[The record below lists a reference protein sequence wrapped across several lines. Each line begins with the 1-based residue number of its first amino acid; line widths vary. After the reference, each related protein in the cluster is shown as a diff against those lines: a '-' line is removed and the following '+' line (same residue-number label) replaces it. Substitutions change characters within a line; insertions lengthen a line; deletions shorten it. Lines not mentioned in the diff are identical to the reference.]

1 MRLNMKL
8 LSSLCIIL
16 TIVLSSCA
24 SVEKVN
30 LPKRGDITF
39 VSESDGTTTIRV
51 VAAAESY
58 DDAVKEAE
66 VYAIE
71 QIFFRGLAN
80 SQQRMPMIGTGESSE
95 KIKNKAFFDVLFE
108 KNRYKSF
115 VPESKTVGSVK
126 YGQGVQVEML
136 VTVDQ
141 RSLRRDLE
149 SNGIIRK
156 LGY

>member
-1 MRLNMKL
+1 MKL

>member
-1 MRLNMKL
+1 MKL

-16 TIVLSSCA
+16 TTVLSSCA

>member
-1 MRLNMKL
+1 MKI
-8 LSSLCIIL
+8 LSSLFIVIL
-16 TIVLSSCA
+16 MLSSCA
-24 SVEKVN
+24 TVEKVD

-39 VSESDGTTTIRV
+39 VSESDGTTTV
-51 VAAAESY
+51 KSVAAAESY
-58 DDAVKEAE
+58 DAAVKEAE

-95 KIKNKAFFDVLFE
+95 KSKHKAFFDDLFG

-115 VPESKTVGSVK
+115 VTETKTIGSVK
-126 YGQGVQVEML
+126 YGSGVQVEML
-136 VTVDQ
+136 VTVDH

-149 SNGIIRK
+149 SNGVIRK

>member
-1 MRLNMKL
+1 MNI

-39 VSESDGTTTIRV
+39 VSESDGTTTIKV
-51 VAAAESY
+51 VTAAESY

-126 YGQGVQVEML
+126 YGQGVQVEMI

>member
-1 MRLNMKL
+1 MKI

-16 TIVLSSCA
+16 TMVLSSCA
-24 SVEKVN
+24 TVEKVD

-39 VSESDGTTTIRV
+39 VSESDGTTTV
-51 VAAAESY
+51 KSVAAAESY
-58 DDAVKEAE
+58 EVAVKEAE

-95 KIKNKAFFDVLFE
+95 KSKNKAFFDDLFG
-108 KNRYKSF
+108 KDRYKSF
-115 VPESKTVGSVK
+115 VPESKTIGSVK
-126 YGQGVQVEML
+126 YGQGVQVEIL
-136 VTVDQ
+136 VTVDH

-149 SNGIIRK
+149 SYGIIRK

>member
-126 YGQGVQVEML
+126 YGQGVQVEMI

>member
-1 MRLNMKL
+1 MKL

-39 VSESDGTTTIRV
+39 VSESDGTTTIKV
-51 VAAAESY
+51 VTAAESY

-126 YGQGVQVEML
+126 YGQGVQVEMI